1 MKLFLSVIITAMLF
15 FSVVYAGNGKY
26 EKKQDIKEIH
36 QDKKDIGNSKATL
49 EKLKQKI
56 DIWHEANL
64 CGNSRLCREKEI
76 EIFDILKND
85 INTTQDRI
93 ERYRQKI
100 NRSGFESG
108 KAHYSK
114 IQKIDDRRDF
124 RDDKSDLKTAQNL
137 YKVKKRLY
145 QSLHKTS
152 SFSNKYR
159 LLGDYVSIINR
170 EMGLKK
176 LELAEDYQELHEP

>member
-93 ERYRQKI
+93 
-100 NRSGFESG
+100 G

-145 QSLHKTS
+145 LSLHKTS

-159 LLGDYVSIINR
+159 LLGDYVSIFNR

>member
-1 MKLFLSVIITAMLF
+1 MKLFLISIIAILLV
-15 FSVVYAGNGKY
+15 FSVVFAANGKY

-36 QDKKDIGNSKATL
+36 QDKKDIGKTRTTL
-49 EKLKQKI
+49 GKLKQKI

-64 CGNSRLCREKEI
+64 FGNTGLCREKEI
-76 EIFDILKND
+76 EILDILDED
-85 INTTQDRI
+85 INATKARI
-93 ERYRQKI
+93 EKYRQEV
-100 NRSGFESG
+100 NRSGFESRR
-108 KAHYSK
+108 AHYSK
-114 IQKIDDRRDF
+114 VQKIDDRRDF

-145 QSLHKTS
+145 LSLKKTS

-159 LLGDYVSIINR
+159 LLGDYVSILNR

-176 LELAEDYQELHEP
+176 LELAEDYQEIREP